1 MKVNSAIITVE
12 LVDEETGEL
21 TNQTLN
27 IAELVSEKLST
38 VKKKTTKTTKKVEDN
53 DPSIH

>member
-21 TNQTLN
+21 TNQTLD
-27 IAELVSEKLST
+27 IAELVSEKLI
-38 VKKKTTKTTKKVEDN
+38 KLLRK
-53 DPSIH
+53 